1 MYVLFYEE
9 VYIILE
15 VGKQKLNDDRKGDF
29 GLLDQGGGMGNGVL
43 IAKRNK

>member
-15 VGKQKLNDDRKGDF
+15 VRKQKWNDDRKGEF
-29 GLLDQGGGMGNGVL
+29 WVTGSGGMGNGVL
-43 IAKRNK
+43 IAKLNK